1 MRLYLVELGLFQYS
15 LEEQEEQ
22 QQQREEEVVV
32 EEEVHITYKVRSEC
46 SR

>member
-1 MRLYLVELGLFQYS
+1 MLVELGLFHYS

-22 QQQREEEVVV
+22 QEQREEEVVE
-32 EEEVHITYKVRSEC
+32 EEEVHITCKVRSEC

>member
-15 LEEQEEQ
+15 LEEQKEQ
-22 QQQREEEVVV
+22 QQQREEEVV
-32 EEEVHITYKVRSEC
+32 EEEVHITYKLRSEC